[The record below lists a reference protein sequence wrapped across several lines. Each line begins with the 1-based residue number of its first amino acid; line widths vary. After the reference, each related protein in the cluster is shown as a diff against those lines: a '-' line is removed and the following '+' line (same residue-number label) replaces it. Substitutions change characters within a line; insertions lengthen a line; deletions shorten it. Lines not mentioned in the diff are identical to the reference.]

1 MLELQHVKKYYQVG
15 ESTTKALDDVNI
27 AFRPQEFVA
36 ILGPSGSGK
45 TTMLNVIGGL
55 DRYDTGD
62 LIINGKSTKNFKDTD
77 WDAYRNNSVG
87 FIFQNYNLIGHLGI
101 IANVELGMTLSG
113 VSSEES
119 HQKAVA
125 ALTKVGL
132 KDHMNKKPNQL
143 SGGQMQR
150 VAIARAIAN
159 DPDILLC
166 DEPTGALDTETSVQI
181 MELIKELAQEKLVIM
196 VTHNPKLA
204 EQYADR
210 IVRFADGKIQDDTNP
225 YVEETKTD
233 QFQLNRTKMTFLN
246 ALKLSMTNILTK
258 KGRTFLTAFASSI
271 GIIGIAIVL
280 SLSNGFQK
288 QIDSTQTETLSKF
301 PVTVSQTATDQSAA
315 MQRTESDKNVK
326 NKGYLVAAKDDAE
339 KAVHINKIDQK
350 YIDYVKDINP
360 KYSNNI
366 SYTRLTGMNLLREV
380 DGKVQPVSFSTASA
394 NSASG
399 ASAMQ
404 SQMSSMTGVG
414 VSVFPEQ
421 LEAGSNNFLKQN
433 YGLLSGSYPT
443 KANEV
448 VLIVDNKNETN
459 LNALNN
465 LGFNYKD
472 GDKINFDKIVGTTVK
487 VISNND
493 YYTKL
498 PIGNFMP
505 GQDYAKMY
513 SASNLNVKVV
523 GVLRAKDNTEM
534 SLLAPG
540 IAYSDKLT
548 QEIIKANKESEIVTA
563 QKASATS
570 VLTSQKLTSLE
581 KDQIVAS
588 LGGSS
593 IPSSILIYPNN
604 FKDKDKVLDYLDK
617 YNNGKKKADKILYS
631 DLSGTVTKLTGG
643 LLDAITYVLVAF
655 AAISLVTSMIMI
667 GILTYTS
674 VLERTKEIGVLKA
687 LGARKKDI
695 TRVFDAETFILG
707 VGSGILGI
715 LIAYGLTF
723 PINVL
728 LESLTDLPNI
738 AQLDPIAAV
747 VLVVIST
754 ILTMIGGHMPARFAS
769 KKDAAIALRSE

>member
-150 VAIARAIAN
+150 VAIARAIVN

>member
-150 VAIARAIAN
+150 VAIARAIVN

-498 PIGNFMP
+498 PTGNFMP

-548 QEIIKANKESEIVTA
+548 QEIIKANKDSEIVTA